1 MNILKPSTWFGADKM
16 IDNVFDMEKGLLTQ
30 VGGWIGRQNLTPEEL
45 IVFNADMT
53 KGVQA
58 YAVATMGENT
68 DRSSA
73 RRDIAKEWIRLQI
86 QLIKLVIL
94 CVFIDYLILRLDG
107 TEAGLKGSVFDIAF
121 SPYLWGVTGAVSVFF
136 FGSHALRSS
145 KWSKEEK

>member
-58 YAVATMGENT
+58 YAIATMGENT
-68 DRSSA
+68 DRSKA
-73 RRDIAKEWIRLQI
+73 RRTIAVEWIKLQI
-86 QLIKLVIL
+86 WLIKLVVL

-107 TEAGLKGSVFDIAF
+107 TEAGLKSAIFDVAF